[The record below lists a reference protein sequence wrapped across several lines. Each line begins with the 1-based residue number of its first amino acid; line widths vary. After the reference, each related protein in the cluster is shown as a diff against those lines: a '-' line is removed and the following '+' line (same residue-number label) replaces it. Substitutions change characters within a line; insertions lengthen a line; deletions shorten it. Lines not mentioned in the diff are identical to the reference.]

1 MRLVYNVILTIL
13 CILFVVLV
21 FALGS
26 DFFGEYEGLIATVG
40 DMEILRILVC
50 MLILFLL
57 IGLALLWRQD
67 KIMDKLDVLEEKLT
81 KLVPDEEEDSD
92 TPSDQA

>member
-13 CILFVVLV
+13 CLLFVVLV
-21 FALGS
+21 FALGP
-26 DFFGEYEGLIATVG
+26 DYYAEYKGLIATIG
-40 DMEILRILVC
+40 DIQIMRILVG

-67 KIMDKLDVLEEKLT
+67 KIMDKLDILEEKLT
-81 KLVPDEEEDSD
+81 KLVPDEED
-92 TPSDQA
+92 TNAPSDRA